1 MSSSRR
7 DFLKRSATLAGAL
20 PAASFMPPL
29 FHSWKPKYPP
39 AIVNVYLRGGADFL
53 NMVIPWKDRVYRS
66 VRPGIAIREE
76 DGPVKLDSRWVLH
89 PALSAFE
96 PLWKAKM
103 LAPVV
108 GAGSPHPTR
117 SHFDAQDFMEYAAP
131 GNRTLKQGWLNRY
144 LTESADKNSNDFR
157 AMATQELLPRS
168 LRGEFPVLAVPTSM
182 DRKKGSKLLD
192 RFEEFY
198 GDGMTKEGGVMGER
212 KDDSTGVVD
221 SGKATIETLRR
232 FQEIVGSKKSRRG
245 DSNYPQRRF
254 GSRLEIIARVLKSGE
269 GLEVAGI
276 DIGGWDD
283 HTNQGGV
290 EGRQA
295 DRLRD
300 FATAIAAFCED
311 MGPRMA
317 NTAVVVMTE
326 FGRTVRENG
335 NNGTDHGHGGG
346 MFVIGGGVKGGKV
359 HGSWRGLGDENLYQ
373 GRDLQATTDFRDVM
387 AECLDGVFGFRL
399 PKGFFPDYKTRKV
412 GLF

>member
-1 MSSSRR
+1 
-7 DFLKRSATLAGAL
+7 
-20 PAASFMPPL
+20 
-29 FHSWKPKYPP
+29 
-39 AIVNVYLRGGADFL
+39 
-53 NMVIPWKDRVYRS
+53 
-66 VRPGIAIREE
+66 
-76 DGPVKLDSRWVLH
+76 
-89 PALSAFE
+89 
-96 PLWKAKM
+96 
-103 LAPVV
+103 
-108 GAGSPHPTR
+108 
-117 SHFDAQDFMEYAAP
+117 
-131 GNRTLKQGWLNRY
+131 
-144 LTESADKNSNDFR
+144 
-157 AMATQELLPRS
+157 
-168 LRGEFPVLAVPTSM
+168 
-182 DRKKGSKLLD
+182 
-192 RFEEFY
+192 
-198 GDGMTKEGGVMGER
+198 MGER
-212 KDDSTGVVD
+212 KDDSTGVVE

-245 DSNYPQRRF
+245 DSNYPQSRF

-311 MGPRMA
+311 MGPRME
-317 NTAVVVMTE
+317 NTSVVVMTE

-399 PKGFFPDYKTRKV
+399 PKGFFPDYKIRKV